1 MRFNKLHT
9 HTKPKTTFGS
19 IPVGSTFTVDGDILI
34 KMKPIDSGYWY
45 SNPNCLNLKDGSLSC
60 IGNYAEV
67 KIVEGVFEYK
77 EIE

>member
-34 KMKPIDSGYWY
+34 KMKTIDSGYS
-45 SNPNCLNLKDGSLSC
+45 SNSNCLNLKDGSLSC